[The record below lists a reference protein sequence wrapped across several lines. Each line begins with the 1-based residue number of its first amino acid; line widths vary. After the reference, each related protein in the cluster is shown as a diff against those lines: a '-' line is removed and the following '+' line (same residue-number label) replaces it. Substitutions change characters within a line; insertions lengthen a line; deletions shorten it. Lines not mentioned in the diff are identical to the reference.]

1 MEMNVKIAIGM
12 PTNRGVKPQTALSL
26 LEMVA
31 KSEYKFHPI
40 ISTEGYNTAENRN
53 RIVAQAIKNNCTHL
67 LLTDDD
73 MTYDSDTLDRLVAHK
88 KDIVGAT
95 ANVRGMHPDG
105 VETLVVEYL
114 KDEIDFGD
122 VFKVKAIGGS
132 MLLIDLS
139 IIPKIETPL
148 FWYKVHKIGMVEM
161 SNDYWF
167 CEKAREAGFDIW
179 YDSTIKLKH
188 IGDREY

>member
-1 MEMNVKIAIGM
+1 MGGNHKICIGL

-26 LEMVA
+26 LNMIA
-31 KSEYKFHPI
+31 HSKYRFHFV
-40 ISTEGYNTAENRN
+40 ISTKGYNTAENRN
-53 RIVAQAIKNNCTHL
+53 RIVAQAMQNNCTHL

-73 MTYDSDTLDRLVAHK
+73 MTYDPDSLDRLVAHNK
-88 KDIVGAT
+88 EIVGAT
-95 ANVRGMHPDG
+95 ANVRGEHPDE

-114 KDEIDFGD
+114 EERSETE
-122 VFKVKAIGGS
+122 VFKVKAIGGA

-139 IIPKIETPL
+139 IIPKLETPL

-179 YDSTIKLKH
+179 CDPTIKMGHL
-188 IGDREY
+188 GDYEY